1 MYTRKLN
8 LSMIQKKYGIVV
20 GIVISLLI
28 CICIYYTMIISNKKV
43 QNKAF
48 VEGEYLYVNK
58 EYDKA
63 IEKYREYLADKATLS
78 DSKRWLVWQRL
89 LYITVQLKSDLAQG
103 ISILREMEKEYAYDV
118 QYMPQVLKEMVQVY
132 HMQRSKEEVIQT
144 LEKLVT
150 SEFPLSQE
158 EKVKLYR
165 QYAILIAE
173 DTRNLQRG
181 EEQLERCVQKEKG
194 SVVKWCQY
202 ELGVIYTLGEQYK
215 KARPIFHSL
224 IANSLP
230 EEEIHY
236 SSRFMLATIY
246 GFLGEK
252 KQAIEEFKAIEDIYP
267 NKDAI
272 RSRVK
277 ALSKPE
283 KNIL

>member
-1 MYTRKLN
+1 MHTRKLN